1 MKENSYLAHY
11 GRKGMKWGK
20 HIFGRVPGIPGGPE
34 VSEYETGRIKEMVD
48 SAKAAD
54 ANIKKVQNYV
64 LAATNRNLS
73 DTTINTMYNDPIFK
87 MAINKGR
94 DGTKTLAN
102 YRASDLVT
110 RVGHRYREKKGI
122 PKLKTNHYGVPT
134 APLSA
139 LQNYRRDQYDFYLRN
154 KGYNNRQSHLYN

>member
-34 VSEYETGRIKEMVD
+34 VSEYETGRLKEMVD

-73 DTTINTMYNDPIFK
+73 DTVYPQLLYPLCKITDETNTTSILGIKDIIIGKAIYTISSQTTSS
-87 MAINKGR
+87 
-94 DGTKTLAN
+94 TKEAN
-102 YRASDLVT
+102 SPWDFRTPPFPS
-110 RVGHRYREKKGI
+110 I
-122 PKLKTNHYGVPT
+122 T
-134 APLSA
+134 A
-139 LQNYRRDQYDFYLRN
+139 NFERR
-154 KGYNNRQSHLYN
+154 